1 MHFSIHSSLLSF
13 STSVLLYFSSCFCNK
28 EAVWP
33 CERLGSTLCPRLSG
47 WARYLQLSLQLTAQ
61 IPMTGLS
68 GTHGM

>member
-1 MHFSIHSSLLSF
+1 MHFSIHLSLSSF
-13 STSVLLYFSSCFCNK
+13 STSVLLYFSSCFYNK

-47 WARYLQLSLQLTAQ
+47 QRYLQLSLQLTAQ
-61 IPMTGLS
+61 IPMAGLA